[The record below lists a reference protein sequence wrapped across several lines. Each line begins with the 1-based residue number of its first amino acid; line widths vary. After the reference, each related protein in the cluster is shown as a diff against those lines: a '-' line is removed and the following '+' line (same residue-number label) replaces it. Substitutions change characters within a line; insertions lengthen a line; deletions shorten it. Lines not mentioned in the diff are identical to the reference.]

1 MKKLLLALCTMIFI
15 STLTIPTSLADFPIV
30 TDLQVAESLS
40 ESTGQ
45 PLILIFGA
53 KSCAFCGLLKKDIE
67 EGYFLLQLD
76 GKIVCYIDITRE
88 KKLRDKYDIKSLP
101 DTRYIVDGKEIAHI
115 VGYDRKKY
123 DKWLSNVT
131 IK

>member
-1 MKKLLLALCTMIFI
+1 MKKLLLSLCTMIFI

-45 PLILIFGA
+45 PIVLIFGA
-53 KSCAFCGLLKKDIE
+53 KSCSACGLLKKDIDD
-67 EGYFLLQLD
+67 GYFLMQLD
-76 GKIVCYIDITRE
+76 SKIVCYIDVTRE
-88 KKLRDKYDIKSLP
+88 KELRDKYKIKSIP
-101 DTRYIVDGKEIAHI
+101 DTRYIVDGKQKASMI
-115 VGYDRKKY
+115 GYERQKY
-123 DKWLSNVT
+123 EQWLSNVT